1 MGYQP
6 IMDLGS
12 FRWREARK
20 AQTDARKETREA
32 EARRR
37 FTSTAYHDE
46 LRSHL
51 ADHVGGYAKL
61 AIIEDKLAEWHDSIA
76 ECCRRG
82 IVGAPQ
88 ILRVVHIYTSLD
100 LLDTRPPV
108 R

>member
-6 IMDLGS
+6 SSLED

-20 AQTDARKETREA
+20 QQAADREKTEA
-32 EARRR
+32 DARRR
-37 FTSTAYHDE
+37 RFNSTAYHDE
-46 LRSHL
+46 VRSNI
-51 ADHVGGYAKL
+51 AARIGGYSEL
-61 AIIEDKLAEWHDSIA
+61 THIEDKLAEWHDSIA

-100 LLDTRPPV
+100 LLDSRL
-108 R
+108 RCL